1 MATPRR
7 AKQPE
12 RKEEVGGGG
21 WVVALDP
28 DRSLDGSRRAMGPGA
43 GAGEREATTTAAT
56 ADGTTGPGGK
66 CSRHQR
72 TNPPRHP
79 PARRVRPSPR
89 DTAGAAAGVA
99 SRRTMVRWK
108 IAMRVPGI
116 ITPFSRD
123 TDGGTTGRGGRA
135 SSRCAAACRGCQP
148 GQVTVGFVNAACRDW
163 SGTAVSATKC
173 SCWNQTLDA
182 AGTWRRASSS
192 AAAGS

>member
-1 MATPRR
+1 MV
-7 AKQPE
+7 
-12 RKEEVGGGG
+12 VGGWWRSIPIARSTARGAR
-21 WVVALDP
+21 WVPAPGQASARQPLRQLQPTGRRGPVASAAGTSVP
-28 DRSLDGSRRAMGPGA
+28 THPGT
-43 GAGEREATTTAAT
+43 R
-56 ADGTTGPGGK
+56 
-66 CSRHQR
+66 
-72 TNPPRHP
+72 P